1 MKANK
6 VELMFGFIDI
16 WQENK
21 QTERMFGKEAIM
33 NKSNRQPKRVTDLIT
48 NRGVYVIVEYM
59 NGYAAIDRND
69 IKNGKITKS
78 LNGLQM
84 HWTRSVSD
92 TINEVVRIDKIR
104 DLMDAGMTAEKAVR
118 EVFKQEGVIK

>member
-1 MKANK
+1 MVKQIRRGEHE
-6 VELMFGFIDI
+6 ELFSVSEYLKE
-16 WQENK
+16 ENK
-21 QTERMFGKEAIM
+21 MTAIM
-33 NKSNRQPKRVTDLIT
+33 NKTNRQPKRVTDLIT

-78 LNGLQM
+78 LNRLQM
-84 HWTRSVSD
+84 HWTRSISD

-104 DLMDAGMTAEKAVR
+104 DLMDKGMTVEKAVK

>member
-1 MKANK
+1 M
-6 VELMFGFIDI
+6 
-16 WQENK
+16 
-21 QTERMFGKEAIM
+21 TAIM
-33 NKSNRQPKRVTDLIT
+33 NESNRQPKRVTDLIT

-69 IKNGKITKS
+69 IKDGKILKS

-84 HWTRSVSD
+84 HWTRSISD

-104 DLMDAGMTAEKAVR
+104 DLMDKGMTVEKAVK

>member
-1 MKANK
+1 M
-6 VELMFGFIDI
+6 
-16 WQENK
+16 NK
-21 QTERMFGKEAIM
+21 QA
-33 NKSNRQPKRVTDLIT
+33 KRVTDLIT

-84 HWTRSVSD
+84 HWTRSIND

-104 DLMDAGMTAEKAVR
+104 DLMDKGMTAEKAVR